1 MGSHQIERGLV
12 YNHVGLT
19 GHGLRVY
26 PNLAAK
32 LVVNG
37 LDQLWV
43 SDITYIRL
51 GGEFV
56 YLAVVLDAFSRRVI
70 GWQLSRRLDA
80 GFTVAALQMA
90 LQERQPEAG
99 LVHHSGRGVQYAAA
113 ECTDLLKAR
122 GVQISMSACKPACA
136 VRAIRMTTPKPR
148 VS

>member
-1 MGSHQIERGLV
+1 MS
-12 YNHVGLT
+12 
-19 GHGLRVY
+19 
-26 PNLAAK
+26 
-32 LVVNG
+32 G

-43 SDITYIRL
+43 SDITYIGL

-80 GFTVAALQMA
+80 GVTVAALQMA

-99 LVHHSGRGVQYAAA
+99 LVHHSDRGVQYAAN
-113 ECTDLLKAR
+113 EYTDLLKAR
-122 GVQISMSACKPACA
+122 GILISMSACKPACA
-136 VRAIRMTTPKPR
+136 ARATRMTTPKPR